1 MSIRTERVAGE
12 IQKSLSEIFREEFA
26 HLYEGLLTV
35 TIVRV
40 SADLRH
46 CKVYL
51 SIISKNDAKELMLQR
66 IRKEAPHIR
75 ASLAHSLRLRHVPE
89 LMFYLDDTQEEVQ
102 HIELLFQE
110 VRRRERNE
118 QE

>member
-12 IQKSLSEIFREEFA
+12 IQKALSEIFREEFS

-40 SADLRH
+40 SPDLRH
-46 CKVYL
+46 AKIYL
-51 SIISKNDAKELMLQR
+51 SIISKNDSKELMLQR

-75 ASLAHSLRLRHVPE
+75 ASLARELRLRHVPE
-89 LMFYLDDTQEEVQ
+89 LMFYLDDTQEEVE
-102 HIELLFQE
+102 HIERLFQE
-110 VRRRERNE
+110 VHRRERNE
-118 QE
+118 HE